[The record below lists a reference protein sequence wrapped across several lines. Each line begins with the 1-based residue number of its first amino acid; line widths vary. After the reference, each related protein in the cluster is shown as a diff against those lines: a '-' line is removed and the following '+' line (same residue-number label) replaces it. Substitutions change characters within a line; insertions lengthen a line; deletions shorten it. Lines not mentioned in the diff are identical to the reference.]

1 MRYDTDHLKTN
12 RQFMIGNGLLAFAV
26 FILVAVFIYLSFRER
41 GERTDVT
48 YEETYTVNLTR
59 GFAGDSLTVMV
70 NDSTL
75 MDNGLVAK
83 EPMSLSFRRFAEQST
98 LILVSHGELSLFEL
112 DEDGGQYFFEK
123 DGKEIRRLD
132 ARN

>member
-26 FILVAVFIYLSFRER
+26 FILVAVFIYLSFRNK
-41 GERTDVT
+41 GEKADVT

-75 MDNGLVAK
+75 MNNKLVEK

-98 LILVSHGELSLFEL
+98 LILVSRGELSLFEL

-123 DGKEIRRLD
+123 DGKEIHRLD
-132 ARN
+132 AKN

>member
-1 MRYDTDHLKTN
+1 MKYDTDHLKTN
-12 RQFMIGNGLLAFAV
+12 TQFMIGNGLLAFAV
-26 FILVAVFIYLSFRER
+26 FVLVAVFIYLSFRDR
-41 GERTDVT
+41 GDKDEVT
-48 YEETYTVNLTR
+48 YAETYTVNLTR
-59 GFAGDSLTVMV
+59 GFAGDSLTIMV

-75 MDNGLVAK
+75 MNNALIEK

-123 DGKEIRRLD
+123 EGEEIRQLTAKD
-132 ARN
+132 

>member
-1 MRYDTDHLKTN
+1 M
-12 RQFMIGNGLLAFAV
+12 
-26 FILVAVFIYLSFRER
+26 VAVFIYLSFRDR
-41 GERTDVT
+41 GDKDEVT
-48 YEETYTVNLTR
+48 YAETYTVNLTR
-59 GFAGDSLTVMV
+59 GFAGDSLTIMV

-75 MDNGLVAK
+75 MDNALIEK

-123 DGKEIRRLD
+123 EGEEIRQLTAKD
-132 ARN
+132 